1 MQAAIY
7 LSGIHLK
14 HLNHGKHRI
23 NRHQPPR
30 AQTGVQSPTDESKL
44 EGQELMDAIRRRRNA
59 EAYRTDMAAVISILK
74 RR

>member
-1 MQAAIY
+1 MAPNSQAG
-7 LSGIHLK
+7 SVKRKKKG
-14 HLNHGKHRI
+14 LNRPLCAH
-23 NRHQPPR
+23 NPNP
-30 AQTGVQSPTDESKL
+30 DESQL